1 MKSRD
6 TRTMRE
12 KRSERFKRIDRNR
25 CLDKI
30 YELIRREITFKG
42 FGLFLNNLNK

>member
-25 CLDKI
+25 RLDKI
-30 YELIRREITFKG
+30 YESDVK
-42 FGLFLNNLNK
+42 NKWVNSSRDYI